1 MLSLSP
7 GHVFPLFVRQIRW
20 HVIFSDTVFGF
31 GYPLRFYCHG
41 LSNLLLTL
49 PKPLLCSET
58 RGFSS
63 LAQRHPEVV
72 VEEITPLLFPS
83 KKPHE
88 TQNHIELEQDEMAT
102 ACTVAQY
109 LKCVNLEVEEG
120 FSEVQGERFSWGLG
134 GNLRWGLRSIAERC
148 TWLCESNMRALL
160 KDLRVSLPLVLFR
173 HSQADKDLSHTLFGL
188 SKVEAS
194 LNM

>member
-7 GHVFPLFVRQIRW
+7 GHVFPYLSGKSVGTWFSLILYLALVIPWDFTAVARATCSWLCPNPFYALR
-20 HVIFSDTVFGF
+20 HVASHHR
-31 GYPLRFYCHG
+31 L
-41 LSNLLLTL
+41 
-49 PKPLLCSET
+49 K
-58 RGFSS
+58 
-63 LAQRHPEVV
+63 RHPELV

-83 KKPHE
+83 NKPCE

-109 LKCVNLEVEEG
+109 LKCVNLEVEGG

-134 GNLRWGLRSIAERC
+134 SNLRWGLRSIAERC
-148 TWLCESNMRALL
+148 TWLRESNMRALL
-160 KDLRVSLPLVLFR
+160 KDLCVSLPLVLFR
-173 HSQADKDLSHTLFGL
+173 YSQADKDLSHILFGL